1 MNMVHVEKYN
11 TAWPSWF
18 EEIRNR
24 IESQLQGIPHT
35 IEHVGSTAIPG
46 MTAKPIIDIDI
57 VIEAGVFPAVKDR
70 LAMISYIHR
79 GNLGI
84 PGREAFDLTD
94 ANIKPS
100 LPPHHIYVCERSNNA
115 LQEHLAFRDFMRR
128 HPELRRRLSDLKR
141 FLCEEHDNDRQAY
154 MDGKADMVKEITGLA
169 MNNAKQPS

>member
-1 MNMVHVEKYN
+1 MNMVHVEKYD

-46 MTAKPIIDIDI
+46 MMAKPIIDIDI
-57 VIEAGVFPAVKDR
+57 VIDSGAFLTVRDR
-70 LAMISYIHR
+70 LTKLSYIHR
-79 GNLGI
+79 GDLGI
-84 PGREAFDLTD
+84 PGREAFGLTD
-94 ANIKPS
+94 ANIKSS
-100 LPPHHIYVCERSNNA
+100 LPPHHLYVCERSNNA

-128 HPELRRRLSDLKR
+128 HPEWRRRLSDLKR
-141 FLCEEHDNDRQAY
+141 FLCEEHGTNYQAY
-154 MDGKADMVKEITGLA
+154 MDGKAAMVIEITGLA